1 MENNKEKPIPIFT
14 QWLNKLKKLSILAG
28 TWAVIFAT
36 ITILGFKIGFE
47 YDDGLV
53 FSTPAFRQTRGIEE
67 YPDKKDYWN
76 FLNRSYRL
84 ERIKLVPFMT
94 AWLFKAFG
102 FKIHVICMRSPI
114 GADSLVHS
122 WKPLI
127 TEFVFVNDNM
137 EKYKVLERKCFTI
150 YFADSDAD
158 IIQAKKSNT
167 TALRIKRNRKS
178 RNKTDYSP
186 GKFNEFTIPLSEF

>member
-1 MENNKEKPIPIFT
+1 MEDNKEKPVPVLTRWI
-14 QWLNKLKKLSILAG
+14 NKLKKLSILAG

-36 ITILGFKIGFE
+36 ITILNFKIGFE

-76 FLNRSYRL
+76 FLNRSYKL

-102 FKIHVICMRSPI
+102 FKIHVICMRTPLGS
-114 GADSLVHS
+114 DSLIHS
-122 WKPLI
+122 WKPLV
-127 TEFVFVNDNM
+127 TEFIFVSDKM
-137 EKYKVLERKCFTI
+137 EKHRVLEKKNFI
-150 YFADSDAD
+150 VYFAGSDAD
-158 IIQAKKSNT
+158 IIQAKKANT
-167 TALRIKRNRKS
+167 TTLRIKRNRKS
-178 RNKTDYSP
+178 INKTDYTP
-186 GKFNEFTIPLSEF
+186 GKFNEVTVPLSEF